1 MPLKDEAIFQL
12 VEKIRDHYHNNIN
25 NRFIRKGL
33 LMIRVPR
40 ETWDA
45 LSRLTENTDFHRIQ
59 GYHYKEL
66 YEQIHAAATFV
77 YHVKTEAQPNLR
89 GLLAGGG
96 DTVFSR
102 SKDSGG
108 RENVLREMAINNFPA
123 NLGILSD
130 MINELYIRT
139 VAMDRE
145 DHPNEKP
152 IFERMPELKEL
163 GKLLT

>member
-1 MPLKDEAIFQL
+1 VPLKDEAIFQL

-25 NRFIRKGL
+25 NRFIRKAL
-33 LMIRVPR
+33 LMVRVPR
-40 ETWDA
+40 EIWDA
-45 LSRLTENTDFHRIQ
+45 LSRLTEETDYHRIQ

-77 YHVKTEAQPNLR
+77 YHAKSEVQPNLKTF
-89 GLLAGGG
+89 LAAGT

-102 SKDSGG
+102 SKDSAGS
-108 RENVLREMAINNFPA
+108 ENILRNMAINNFPA
-123 NLGILSD
+123 NLGIFTD
-130 MINELYIRT
+130 MINELYVRT

-145 DHPNEKP
+145 DHPGEKP

>member
-33 LMIRVPR
+33 LMVRVPR

-77 YHVKTEAQPNLR
+77 YHVKAEVQPNLR
-89 GLLAGGG
+89 GLLSGGG
-96 DTVFSR
+96 ETVFSR
-102 SKDSGG
+102 GQDSGG
-108 RENVLREMAINNFPA
+108 RENVLREMA
-123 NLGILSD
+123 
-130 MINELYIRT
+130 T
-139 VAMDRE
+139 CQ
-145 DHPNEKP
+145 
-152 IFERMPELKEL
+152 
-163 GKLLT
+163 